1 MKTIAMIPARLDS
14 ERLPEKL
21 MMDLGGLP
29 IILRT
34 YQNVVNSRLFDEVHV
49 ITDSQIILY
58 QLKNSLYMAH
68 YQSSITLFL
77 NQLKQKNPEIE
88 KGQIAGRALLWD
100 KPPVS
105 LDEQR
110 RMKLAKIPQKAYVYS
125 ND

>member
-1 MKTIAMIPARLDS
+1 M
-14 ERLPEKL
+14 
-21 MMDLGGLP
+21 
-29 IILRT
+29 
-34 YQNVVNSRLFDEVHV
+34 
-49 ITDSQIILY
+49 
-58 QLKNSLYMAH
+58 
-68 YQSSITLFL
+68 FL

>member
-1 MKTIAMIPARLDS
+1 
-14 ERLPEKL
+14 
-21 MMDLGGLP
+21 
-29 IILRT
+29 
-34 YQNVVNSRLFDEVHV
+34 
-49 ITDSQIILY
+49 
-58 QLKNSLYMAH
+58 MAH

-105 LDEQR
+105 LDDQR